1 MMVKGYKILHR
12 RNMVWGFF
20 VFLDL
25 LHSMMSIVNN
35 KSMYISKL
43 LSVNFKC
50 SHHKNF
56 EYLRW

>member
-1 MMVKGYKILHR
+1 
-12 RNMVWGFF
+12 MVWGFF